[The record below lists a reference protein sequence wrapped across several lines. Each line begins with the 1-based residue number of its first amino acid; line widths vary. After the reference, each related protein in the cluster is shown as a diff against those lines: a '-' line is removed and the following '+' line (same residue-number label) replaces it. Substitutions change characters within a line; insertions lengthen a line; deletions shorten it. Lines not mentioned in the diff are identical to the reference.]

1 MLWQGER
8 KRAKP
13 TRARLL
19 DDGVEGC
26 ERGVYHAMVEWRG
39 GGRTST
45 LAEAGRGE
53 SVGPRQGASR
63 VEEGTVGYAG
73 IIHHPRRREV
83 CANTPLYHTTW
94 SMVVEGCGVGGGGR
108 PPTRNDRVRWRSWSW
123 IHGHQRNWSYR
134 GFSTYGWRRNQVIG
148 VLRDVRR
155 WIEL

>member
-1 MLWQGER
+1 MTGSRDVRGE
-8 KRAKP
+8 
-13 TRARLL
+13 
-19 DDGVEGC
+19 C
-26 ERGVYHAMVEWRG
+26 IMVEWRG

-108 PPTRNDRVRWRSWSW
+108 PPTRNDRVRWRS
-123 IHGHQRNWSYR
+123 
-134 GFSTYGWRRNQVIG
+134 
-148 VLRDVRR
+148 
-155 WIEL
+155 